1 MSVKKNKVSVRLLG
15 RDYSLLSDQQPE
27 RVQSVARYVDR
38 KMRELQITAR
48 VPESVL
54 PMLTTMS
61 IGDELFSAQ
70 QENQRLRREL
80 AQMSERV
87 SELEKRNQ
95 DKESTQ

>member
-1 MSVKKNKVSVRLLG
+1 MSVKKNKISVRLLG
-15 RDYSLLSDQQPE
+15 KDYSLLTDQQPE

-48 VPESVL
+48 IPENVL
-54 PMLTTMS
+54 PMLTTLT

-80 AQMSERV
+80 AQLGER
-87 SELEKRNQ
+87 LNCQEKK
-95 DKESTQ
+95 DGK

>member
-1 MSVKKNKVSVRLLG
+1 MSVKKNKISVRLLG
-15 RDYSLLSDQQPE
+15 KDYSLLTDQPPE

-48 VPESVL
+48 IPENVL
-54 PMLTTMS
+54 PMLTTLT

-80 AQMSERV
+80 AQLGER
-87 SELEKRNQ
+87 LNCQEKK
-95 DKESTQ
+95 DGK

>member
-1 MSVKKNKVSVRLLG
+1 MKKNKISVRLLG
-15 RDYSLLSDQQPE
+15 RDYSLLTDQPPE

-48 VPESVL
+48 IPENVL
-54 PMLTTMS
+54 PMLTTLT

-80 AQMSERV
+80 AQLGER
-87 SELEKRNQ
+87 LNQMEKK
-95 DKESTQ
+95 DVK

>member
-1 MSVKKNKVSVRLLG
+1 MSVKKNKISVRLLG
-15 RDYSLLSDQQPE
+15 RDYSLLTDQPPE

-48 VPESVL
+48 IPENVL
-54 PMLTTMS
+54 PMLTTLT

-80 AQMSERV
+80 AQLGER
-87 SELEKRNQ
+87 LNQMEKK
-95 DKESTQ
+95 DVK